1 MNFYKFSSIY
11 LITGLLTASIFYSQT
26 WKTSLHVVSDPFF
39 YTSLTSPTDTVPPKI
54 KRSLDNK
61 TKQKIDT
68 ARFILSD
75 TPVISK
81 NKIVDTVL
89 SPGFDTTIKERTD
102 TFSLKFSK
110 DSLEAPLKYE
120 ADDSAVV
127 LIKSNKI
134 TLYGKTKIDYTDI
147 TLTAPKVEMNQK
159 TNIVTAFNSVD
170 SAGDILEQAH
180 FKSTDNDFSSDTIKF
195 NFKNQKGFSKN
206 TATIYG
212 ELVVLAE
219 KSKKI
224 NATTTFVSRGQFTT
238 CNISDYP
245 HFAFRT
251 NKMKIINEKIAVSG
265 PTHPEFEGVP
275 IPIYLPFGFFPLKQ
289 GRKSGLLPV
298 QFATNEQA
306 GLGFEGIGFYKV
318 ISDLWDVKVYGNI
331 YSYGGWSAN
340 VSPTY
345 RKRYRYSGN
354 LNFSV
359 QSTKQNFKG
368 DPDYTNS
375 RNYRITWSHS
385 VDSRARPGT
394 SFSANVNAGSSKFNR
409 YVTNEPRLN
418 FQNQLGSSISY
429 AKTWAGKPYQLSLT
443 ANHNQNNQTRLYNV
457 SLPNASFTLNTIYP
471 FQKKELIGTPKWYEK
486 LGVGYSGNFLNQF
499 SFYDTAVNFSKL
511 IDTLQWGGRHSFPI
525 SLSLP
530 PILGGAI
537 LVSPSISYENIWI
550 AQKFRRTWNPY
561 LKKVD
566 TAITKGFFL
575 DHSAS
580 FSLSFSTAI
589 FGTKTFKKGKMSALR
604 HTIRPSMGIN
614 YKPDL
619 SKSHYYDVQVD
630 TTGYNYRFSE
640 FQGSLMGFYGEGQT
654 GGISFQVDNNLEMKV
669 RNKSDTSIKE
679 DKKIRLIDGWGFSS
693 GYNFLADSMKLAP
706 FSLYFR
712 MNLFEKINITA
723 NSTLDPYKKDSRG
736 QTTSHYV
743 WEGGKF
749 SLGKIRNTSISL
761 STQFTSKPKDE
772 KKDSEKKKREKELM
786 NDPALAGDLNQLLDY
801 KKQNPTE
808 FVDFNI
814 PWQLSLSASVNI
826 SEQPK
831 PDYSGFENV
840 INSSV
845 NFNGD
850 FSLTPKWKI
859 TAGGYYDIKTTSIQS
874 LQLGISREMHCW
886 QLNINVAPV
895 GLYRYFSFTLS
906 PKGSI
911 LQDLKI
917 NRTRSFSNF

>member
-11 LITGLLTASIFYSQT
+11 LLTGLLTASIFYSQT
-26 WKTSLHVVSDPFF
+26 WKTSSHDVIDPIF
-39 YTSLTSPTDTVPPKI
+39 YTTLTSPADTVPPKP
-54 KRSLDNK
+54 KRDSARNVTNNLPVVAE
-61 TKQKIDT
+61 KITNDT
-68 ARFILSD
+68 ASQ
-75 TPVISK
+75 S
-81 NKIVDTVL
+81 
-89 SPGFDTTIKERTD
+89 GFDTSIKNRTD

-110 DSLEAPLKYE
+110 DSLDAPVKYE
-120 ADDSAVV
+120 AADSAVV
-127 LIKSNKI
+127 LIKNKKI
-134 TLYGKTKIDYTDI
+134 ILYGKTKTDYTDI
-147 TLTAPKVEMNQK
+147 TLTAPKVELDQQ
-159 TNIVTAFNSVD
+159 TQVVTAFNSVD

-180 FKSTDNDFSSDTIKF
+180 FKGPDNEFSSDTIKF

-219 KSKKI
+219 ESKKI

-251 NKMKIINEKIAVSG
+251 NKMKLINEKIAVSG

-275 IPIYLPFGFFPLKQ
+275 VPIYLPFGFFPLKQ

-298 QFATNEQA
+298 QFATNEQQ

-331 YSYGGWSAN
+331 YSYGGWSVN

-354 LNFSV
+354 MNFSV
-359 QSTKQNFKG
+359 QTTKQNFKG
-368 DPDYTNS
+368 DPDYTKS
-375 RNYRITWSHS
+375 QNYRLTWSHA

-394 SFSANVNAGSSKFNR
+394 NFSANVNAGSSKFNR

-457 SLPNASFTLNTIYP
+457 SLPSANFTVSTLYP
-471 FQKKELIGTPKWYEK
+471 FQSKDLAGTPKWYEK
-486 LGVGYSGNFLNQF
+486 LGVGYTGNFMNQF
-499 SFYDTAVNFSKL
+499 SFYDSMPNLLSRL

-525 SLSLP
+525 TLSLP

-537 LVSPSISYENIWI
+537 LVSPNVSYENIWI
-550 AQKFRRTWNPY
+550 AQKFRRTWNPT

-566 TAITKGFFL
+566 TSITKGFFL
-575 DHSAS
+575 DHSTS
-580 FSLSFSTAI
+580 FGLSFSTAI
-589 FGTKTFKKGKMSALR
+589 FGTKTFKKSRMTALR

-619 SKSHYYDVQVD
+619 SKGHFYNVQVD
-630 TTGYNYRFSE
+630 TTGYTYRFSE
-640 FQGSLMGFYGEGQT
+640 YEGSLMGFYGEGRT
-654 GGISFQVDNNLEMKV
+654 GGISFQVDNNLEMKW
-669 RNKSDTSIKE
+669 RGKKDTAE
-679 DKKIRLIDGWGFSS
+679 KKIRLIDGWGFSS
-693 GYNFLADSMKLAP
+693 GYNFLADSMKLSP
-706 FSLYFR
+706 FALYFR

-723 NSTLDPYKKDSRG
+723 NSTLDPYQKDSRG
-736 QTTSHYV
+736 QTIAKYA

-749 SLGKIRNTSISL
+749 KIGKLRNTNISL
-761 STQFTSKPKDE
+761 STSFQSKPKDD
-772 KKDSEKKKREKELM
+772 KKDKEKKKQEKELM
-786 NDPALAGDLNQLLDY
+786 NDPAMAGDVNQLLDY
-801 KKQNPTE
+801 KRQNPTE

-814 PWQLSLSASVNI
+814 PWNISLSASI
-826 SEQPK
+826 YIQEQPK
-831 PDYSGFENV
+831 PDYSGFETV
-840 INSSV
+840 VNSSM

-859 TAGGYYDIKTTSIQS
+859 TASGYYDIKTTTIQTF
-874 LQLGISREMHCW
+874 QLGIAREMHCW

-895 GLYRYFSFTLS
+895 GLYRYFSFTIS

-917 NRTRSFSNF
+917 NRTRSFSSF